1 MTKNIKKKKLTTW
14 QELAK
19 AVNISR
25 GTMLTYK
32 NHATFPKDK
41 SGEPSR
47 DPVQIQEWIDYNTSG
62 SNHVEPEPLD
72 GNTLN
77 YIDADGK
84 VDIRVVKQRA
94 ELAMM
99 IRKEAEAEL
108 ANIELAKAKGDLIEY
123 EKISQKV
130 QVAGTTLKN
139 DLSQIGKKARQDLYH
154 YFKNE
159 KDSHVIDEVVQEL
172 VNEAMI
178 KVIDNLTK

>member
-1 MTKNIKKKKLTTW
+1 MAKKISKSKKLTW
-14 QELAK
+14 AAIAK
-19 AVNISR
+19 IVGRTPATILS
-25 GTMLTYK
+25 YK
-32 NHATFPKDK
+32 KHATFPQGPDK
-41 SGEPSR
+41 FPSR
-47 DPVQIQEWIDYNTSG
+47 DPVKIQEWIDYNTSG